1 MTDPVINDFSLRIAT
16 PNGTGSQTSNG
27 IIFRTLFEM
36 GLAASAKNLFPSN
49 IQGLPTWYQIRV
61 SPGGWQARREKWE
74 VLVALNPAT
83 IDQDLRELSP
93 GSVVIDNADYKRAPE
108 AFAGFERYSIPLD
121 ALSRKNF
128 TDAKLRPRLRN
139 MIYVGVI
146 AELFDLDVECMHE
159 TVRRTFNRKDAV
171 VQANIEAI
179 QVGIDFAKE
188 NFERRHPYR
197 YRKAEQIAGKVAME
211 GNEAAGLGTI
221 FGGCSVVAWY
231 PITPASSLA
240 DAVIDHARKLRA
252 GPNGERRIAILQA
265 EDELAAIGMAVGA
278 GWAGARAMT
287 STSGPGISLM
297 GENLGLAYYAE
308 VPCVV
313 FDVQRVG
320 PSTGLPTRTQQS
332 DILQVVSLSHGD
344 TRFPILFPAT
354 PTDAFELS
362 WKAFDIA
369 ERFQTPTFVLSDLD
383 LGMNTWICEAPAYP
397 DRPFD
402 RGKVLDDA
410 ALGKLERWGR
420 YLDVDGDGVP
430 WRTIPGKNQDP
441 RAAFF
446 TRGSGHSEY
455 ATYTE
460 DDVVYQRNL
469 DRLARKIENMGPHLP
484 EPEIVMTSGKPTTGL
499 IAFGSS
505 DAAVRES
512 LAAHPGAANYLR
524 IRAYPF
530 HPKVAEFIA
539 RHERVIVVEQNQ
551 QGQMAQLLRTAY
563 PDAATRIQ
571 SACHYGG
578 LPIAASFVDKALAGN
593 LVKAEPR

>member
-1 MTDPVINDFSLRIAT
+1 MTDFVVNDFSLRIAT

-27 IIFRTLFEM
+27 IIFKTLFEM

-61 SPGGWQARREKWE
+61 SPGGWQARREQWE

-83 IDQDLRELSP
+83 IDQDLRELAP
-93 GSVVIDNADYKRAPE
+93 GSVVIDNADYNRTPE
-108 AFAGFERYSIPLD
+108 AFAGFDRYSVPLD
-121 ALSRKNF
+121 TLSRKSF
-128 TDAKLRPRLRN
+128 SDAKLRPRLRN

-146 AELFDLDVECMHE
+146 AELFDLDMECMHE
-159 TVRRTFNRKDAV
+159 TVRRTFNRKDKV
-171 VQANIEAI
+171 VAANIDAI
-179 QVGIDFAKE
+179 QVGIDYAKE
-188 NFERRHPYR
+188 NFTRQHPYR
-197 YRKAEQIAGKVAME
+197 YRKANQTTGKIAME

-240 DAVIDHARKLRA
+240 DAVVDHARKLRT
-252 GPNGERRIAILQA
+252 GPNGERRIAIIQA

-332 DILQVVSLSHGD
+332 DLLQVAYLSHGD

-383 LGMNTWICEAPAYP
+383 LGMNTWICDTPAYP

-402 RGKVLDDA
+402 RGKVLDDE

-430 WRTIPGKNQDP
+430 WRTVPGRNRDL

-446 TRGSGHSEY
+446 TRGSGHTEY
-455 ATYTE
+455 ATYSE
-460 DDVVYQRNL
+460 DDKVYQRNL
-469 DRLARKIENMGPHLP
+469 DRLARKIANMAPHLP
-484 EPEIVMTSGKPTTGL
+484 EPEIVTTTGKPTTGL
-499 IAFGSS
+499 IAYGST
-505 DAAVRES
+505 DAAVKES
-512 LAAHPGAANYLR
+512 LASNPGKANYLR
-524 IRAYPF
+524 VRAYPF
-530 HPKVAEFIA
+530 HPQVAEFVGQ
-539 RHERVIVVEQNQ
+539 HERLIVVEQNQ
-551 QGQMAQLLRTAY
+551 QGQMAQLLRAAF
-563 PDAATRIQ
+563 PAAATRIH
-571 SACHYGG
+571 SACHFGG
-578 LPIAASFVDKALAGN
+578 LPIAASFVDAALAQTPA
-593 LVKAEPR
+593 KA